1 MCHKNIL
8 KLIGCCLDTQIP
20 IFIFESAVYGTLDE
34 HNHNPR
40 ELHFEPLL
48 WTHRLRIAMEVANS
62 LAYLHVRFSRPIL
75 FSGIKPSGIL
85 LDENYVAKLFD
96 FSQSKSIPEGES
108 RVNVKYLKGA
118 LGYIAPEYME
128 ALVHNEKCDVYN
140 FGGLL
145 LLLLT
150 GKRVHDL
157 ARGTKDESV
166 LSGYVKKHSENN
178 RLFEI
183 VGPIIVG
190 DDQGLCPEK
199 EQQLQ
204 DFKELALR

>member
-1 MCHKNIL
+1 MSSCLRRSKNSDKAAENEAFMMKNGEIL
-8 KLIGCCLDTQIP
+8 LEKLIASSNGKYNP
-20 IFIFESAVYGTLDE
+20 IRNFSTEEINISTNNFETGKVLIQDDYAY
-34 HNHNPR
+34 
-40 ELHFEPLL
+40 ELYKGH
-48 WTHRLRIAMEVANS
+48 
-62 LAYLHVRFSRPIL
+62 LHDQES
-75 FSGIKPSGIL
+75 
-85 LDENYVAKLFD
+85 
-96 FSQSKSIPEGES
+96 ES
-108 RVNVKYLKGA
+108 RVKVKYLKGA

>member
-1 MCHKNIL
+1 MSSCLRRSKNSDKAAENKAFIMKNGEIL
-8 KLIGCCLDTQIP
+8 LEKLIASSNGKYNSIRNFSTEEIN
-20 IFIFESAVYGTLDE
+20 ISTNNFE
-34 HNHNPR
+34 
-40 ELHFEPLL
+40 
-48 WTHRLRIAMEVANS
+48 
-62 LAYLHVRFSRPIL
+62 
-75 FSGIKPSGIL
+75 
-85 LDENYVAKLFD
+85 
-96 FSQSKSIPEGES
+96 
-108 RVNVKYLKGA
+108 
-118 LGYIAPEYME
+118 
-128 ALVHNEKCDVYN
+128 
-140 FGGLL
+140 
-145 LLLLT
+145 T
-150 GKRVHDL
+150 GKVLIQDDYAYELYKGHLHDQEVHDL

>member
-1 MCHKNIL
+1 
-8 KLIGCCLDTQIP
+8 
-20 IFIFESAVYGTLDE
+20 
-34 HNHNPR
+34 
-40 ELHFEPLL
+40 
-48 WTHRLRIAMEVANS
+48 MEVANS

-108 RVNVKYLKGA
+108 RVNVKYSKGA

-183 VGPIIVG
+183 VDPIIVG

-204 DFKELALR
+204 DFTELALRCASVSPEDRPTMIDVAKQLRQLYRRSSM